1 MYRTADTRYWNFEV
15 VLDELR
21 LTTCELDNLLVEKCS
36 GIAIGHVE
44 SHNGRVR
51 IINLNNVQ
59 VDRLH
64 SDHGNVWIHGLS
76 ALARSSIVDAVPLSN
91 ININA
96 LTVKQGEVQLANAR
110 HLTVGDLQVEDSPT
124 ETGCTLVNVQE
135 TTVGSLVSR
144 FAQQYGIRIINCQS
158 LIIVS
163 ALIETNKPNF
173 TSVSIGGGNASSLSE
188 NITLVSAVYQG
199 VSDQPDVQIQQGEY
213 APRQVS
219 ARLFYG
225 KTLQSA
231 TKQKHYQL
239 K

>member
-1 MYRTADTRYWNFEV
+1 MGNREGGPYTQPALGEWSNYQGKISNVYSNATRRLSANGIRVAGALNVTIDNLRAHLRKAAIIIDAGKKGNTYGWEYQASQKIKVHQVSASACHVGVHVMTFNVSTADTRYWNFEV

-76 ALARSSIVDAVPLSN
+76 ALARSLIVDAVPLSN

-110 HLTVGDLQVEDSPT
+110 HLTVGDL
-124 ETGCTLVNVQE
+124 
-135 TTVGSLVSR
+135 
-144 FAQQYGIRIINCQS
+144 
-158 LIIVS
+158 
-163 ALIETNKPNF
+163 
-173 TSVSIGGGNASSLSE
+173 
-188 NITLVSAVYQG
+188 
-199 VSDQPDVQIQQGEY
+199 
-213 APRQVS
+213 
-219 ARLFYG
+219 
-225 KTLQSA
+225 
-231 TKQKHYQL
+231 
-239 K
+239 